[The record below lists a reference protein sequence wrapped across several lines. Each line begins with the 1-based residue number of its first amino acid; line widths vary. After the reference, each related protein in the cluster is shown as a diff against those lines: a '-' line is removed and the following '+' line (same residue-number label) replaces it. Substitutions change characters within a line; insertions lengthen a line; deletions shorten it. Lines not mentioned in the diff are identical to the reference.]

1 MMRLDF
7 SWMGIECG
15 VSYGLYSIHQSF
27 PSLCVLILEHCRPFP
42 LKSPST
48 VDGCFPED
56 CSKSRHSHEVFLSLI
71 PLINRTNSSKSSLFI
86 ITGDTSFVKLIFI
99 GVLEMGYRSL
109 FQNVQ
114 ATPEIGKRNT
124 N

>member
-1 MMRLDF
+1 
-7 SWMGIECG
+7 
-15 VSYGLYSIHQSF
+15 
-27 PSLCVLILEHCRPFP
+27 
-42 LKSPST
+42 
-48 VDGCFPED
+48 
-56 CSKSRHSHEVFLSLI
+56 LI

-86 ITGDTSFVKLIFI
+86 ITGDTSFVKFIFI